1 MNTQFVSKTLYKT
14 KKTPQK
20 QMAYGCV
27 YLQFTLT
34 QLNIDTITCAVTIT
48 ANLPPTDIIIAM
60 WIHVTLLFCVGFV
73 KIVVY
78 IKTS

>member
-1 MNTQFVSKTLYKT
+1 
-14 KKTPQK
+14 
-20 QMAYGCV
+20 MAYGCV

-34 QLNIDTITCAVTIT
+34 QLNIDAITCAVTIT

-60 WIHVTLLFCVGFV
+60 CIHVTLLFCVGFV